1 MSYQYSP
8 YNSKIKSKRTENV
21 SVRKM
26 RAEDINCVAKV
37 IFSRGKESLEKIT
50 INLQQEYISD
60 DERMQR
66 QLFVAEIDNVIVGF
80 SRLINFKYFTKTLK
94 ATPGYYLMA
103 VVVLPSFQRLGIG
116 EQLTNI
122 RIKFCRELTN
132 ELFYFANV
140 QNLASIRMHES
151 YGFKEVERNSSFLG
165 ISMDDGE
172 GILYK
177 LNLKSLII

>member
-1 MSYQYSP
+1 M
-8 YNSKIKSKRTENV
+8 
-21 SVRKM
+21 
-26 RAEDINCVAKV
+26 
-37 IFSRGKESLEKIT
+37 GL
-50 INLQQEYISD
+50 L
-60 DERMQR
+60 
-66 QLFVAEIDNVIVGF
+66 
-80 SRLINFKYFTKTLK
+80 
-94 ATPGYYLMA
+94 
-103 VVVLPSFQRLGIG
+103 VLPSFQRLGIG

-122 RIKFCRELTN
+122 RIKFCRDLTN

-177 LNLKSLII
+177 LNLK